1 MEPRSEIT
9 PSALLA
15 LLRWIESAGNRGVA
29 RRRMDGGALLERQM
43 GLDKDADMIVRVQ
56 N

>member
-1 MEPRSEIT
+1 
-9 PSALLA
+9 
-15 LLRWIESAGNRGVA
+15 
-29 RRRMDGGALLERQM
+29 MDGGALLERQM